1 MFRRGATPHWQTYAH
16 LSQLRLAVGRWA
28 PPVLLPMSGD
38 SPLPQAIRV
47 CQHHCRDG
55 GIVMKLVVGILLLS
69 AAIGSCSRSSSTS
82 TDTSGAVSHT
92 SASASGM
99 VSDPAGDVG
108 GAPEFLDLLGAGV
121 SEADDT
127 FTFTF
132 TLAEPV
138 PASFEVPKGW
148 DGLLWSFCLDTDA
161 SRTPTGY
168 PFNGGTPA
176 PCEYIVAA
184 VSTGRRVTG
193 LVLERGSGATGEDR
207 TSAPVVADGAN
218 LTVSVP
224 AESLGTPTRFT
235 WVAAGTEL
243 ALPWPNDLFADV
255 DEVPDASFAGPAP
268 WPAAS

>member
-1 MFRRGATPHWQTYAH
+1 
-16 LSQLRLAVGRWA
+16 
-28 PPVLLPMSGD
+28 
-38 SPLPQAIRV
+38 
-47 CQHHCRDG
+47 
-55 GIVMKLVVGILLLS
+55 MKLVVGILLLS
-69 AAIGSCSRSSSTS
+69 AVLGSCSGSSSTS

-92 SASASGM
+92 SASASASGM

-108 GAPEFLDLLGAGV
+108 GAPGFLDLLGAGV
-121 SEADDT
+121 RQADDA

-132 TLAEPV
+132 TLAEPI

-148 DGLLWSFCLDTDA
+148 DGLLWSFCVDTDA

-184 VSTGRRVTG
+184 ASTGRRLTG
-193 LVLERGSGATGEDR
+193 LVLERGSGASGEDR

-224 AESLGTPTRFT
+224 AESVGNPTRFT

-243 ALPWPNDLFADV
+243 ALPWPNDLFDDV
-255 DEVPDASFAGPAP
+255 DEVPDASFAGPAL
-268 WPAAS
+268 WPEA